1 MELTGYATDFI
12 VDLSLPS
19 AMVRFVRSARRRWPG
34 LFLDGEYLTPEA
46 WQTWELDPPQDATTP
61 AAVTFTSGKEMEDF
75 WEENGYALDPSSGQ
89 GPYAVFYRRSQPP
102 LEPGFVVSVVTPA
115 NPDTDP
121 FSLEITREF
130 MEAFE
135 GERPGA
141 VRHA

>member
-12 VDLSLPS
+12 VDTSLPS

-34 LFLDGEYLTPEA
+34 LYVDGEFLTNEA
-46 WQTWELDPPQDATTP
+46 WQTWEMNLPKDDVTP
-61 AAVTFTSGKEMEDF
+61 AAVTFTSGQEMEDF
-75 WEENGYALDPSSGQ
+75 WEENGYALDGSGQ

-102 LEPGFVVSVVTPA
+102 LEPGYVVSVVTPS

-121 FSLEITREF
+121 FSLVVMREF

-135 GERPGA
+135 AGRPGA